1 MLLLK
6 CSPSPPPLLYSYFWL
21 LVVTPVELII
31 ISCSNNAMLLLCN
44 VMLSVVA
51 SGLFIELV
59 DITDFAT

>member
-1 MLLLK
+1 
-6 CSPSPPPLLYSYFWL
+6 
-21 LVVTPVELII
+21 
-31 ISCSNNAMLLLCN
+31 LLLCN